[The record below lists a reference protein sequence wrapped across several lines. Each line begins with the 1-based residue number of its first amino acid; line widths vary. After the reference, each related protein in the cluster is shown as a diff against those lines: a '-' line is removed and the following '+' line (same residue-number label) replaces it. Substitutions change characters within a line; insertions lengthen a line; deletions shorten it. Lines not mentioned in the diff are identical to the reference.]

1 MEYYTLLLLG
11 GMVGM
16 QHALE
21 ADHLAAMAAM
31 SAGHTSRKTLIL
43 RGGMWGLGHTLTL
56 LTLCGLLLFWGGTIS
71 LRVQTFL
78 ELLVGVMIITLGI
91 NVLVNL
97 WRKRPHFHFHQHETG
112 INHLHA
118 HTHSSETVKHENS
131 VHQHEHQQHGLV
143 RAGLIGMM
151 HGTAGSAGLLVLAV
165 TADTVMNSIGY
176 VLAFGLGSIIGMA
189 SLSFIVSYPIGFMDR
204 CASWIN
210 SAAMATVG
218 CVAIMIGAHIFTEN
232 WIAL

>member
-1 MEYYTLLLLG
+1 MEYYTLLLFG

-31 SAGHTSRKTLIL
+31 SAGRTSRRALIL
-43 RGGMWGLGHTLTL
+43 RGGMWGLGHTITL
-56 LTLCGLLLFWGGTIS
+56 LTICGVLLFWGGTIS
-71 LRVQTFL
+71 PKIQAFL
-78 ELLVGVMIITLGI
+78 ELLVGVMVFTLGI

-118 HTHSSETVKHENS
+118 HTHNLDTVKHENS
-131 VHQHEHQQHGLV
+131 GHKHQHPGLV

-189 SLSFIVSYPIGFMDR
+189 SLSFIVSYPMGFMDR
-204 CASWIN
+204 CAGWIN

-218 CVAIMIGAHIFTEN
+218 CAAIMIGAYIFTEN
-232 WIAL
+232 WMAL